1 MKVLVV
7 FSFGYSLETW
17 QKAGNLKRELDYYKY
32 FSKTYKTKFYFIT
45 YGNKSDYE
53 LIKKYSDY
61 IEVFPAYDYIS
72 MSNFKFINFI
82 KSFYLPFKLKNL
94 LKSYDLI
101 KANQLTAFWT
111 ALIFKII
118 LKKPLI
124 TKTGFDAFIFAKNEK
139 KPVYKILIFYFL
151 TQIALI
157 FSNFYSVSSKSDIKF
172 IKSKY
177 FFTKNLLYRPN
188 WVYVNYS
195 SLEKDRKKNKILM
208 VGRLVDQKNYEYAL
222 NLVKNSKYEIDI
234 VGSGNLKNSIEELSK
249 KLNIKVN
256 FLGNYDYDELIKL
269 YSQYKYFL
277 LTSKFEG
284 NPKVLLEALSS
295 KCIVIVSNIENNLE
309 IIRDGQNGIV
319 LDIDKAPIKISSLL
333 DDNIL
338 NYNFESI
345 KLNSI
350 KTIENDY
357 SFEKALIQEYED
369 FVNLINS

>member
-7 FSFGYSLETW
+7 FSFGYSLDTW
-17 QKAGNLKRELDYYKY
+17 RAAGNLKRELEYYKY

-45 YGNKSDYE
+45 YGNQSDYD
-53 LIKKYSDY
+53 LIKDYSDY
-61 IEVFPAYDYIS
+61 IEVFPAYEYIS
-72 MSNFKFINFI
+72 LSKFKIINLL
-82 KSFYLPFKLKNL
+82 KSFYLPFKLKNIL
-94 LKSYDLI
+94 RSYDLI

-118 LKKPLI
+118 VKKPLI

-139 KPVYKILIFYFL
+139 KPLYKIVIFYFL

-157 FSNFYSVSSKSDIKF
+157 FSDNYLASSKNDIKF

-177 FFTKNLLYRPN
+177 FFTRKLLYRPN
-188 WVYVNYS
+188 WVYVNYL
-195 SLEKDRKKNKILM
+195 SLEEERKKNKILM

-222 NLVKNSKYEIDI
+222 DLVKNSKYEIDI
-234 VGSGNLKNSIEELSK
+234 VGSGELKNSIKELSK

-256 FLGNYDYDELIKL
+256 FLGKFDYNDLIKL
-269 YSQYKYFL
+269 YPRYKYFL

-295 KCIVIVSNIENNLE
+295 RCIVIVSNIENNLE
-309 IIRDGQNGIV
+309 IISDGQNGIV
-319 LDIDKAPIKISSLL
+319 LDINKAPIKISSLL